1 MLRASLCLLA
11 CMIASETMQL
21 SCSAMEPA
29 LEGVSSREVRLQAA
43 RSLPL
48 SRFSGQ
54 TQKALRDVVNNPSFF
69 RRMPSQEIACDPQM
83 LQFLVRRPE
92 VLVNI
97 WDLMGITKVSA
108 DRLSNTSFVADDGVG
123 TQCRCDLVFSNKQMH
138 VYYGSGDYSGS
149 MTPRRVKGRC
159 VCILHTREQ
168 PSKHGPPVVIG
179 TMDVFLKLDNFGAD
193 ILTRT
198 LAPFVGQT
206 ADHNFVETAK
216 FVGQISQLCVSSP
229 AAMQG
234 LAMRLGNVDDSVR
247 QEFAGLAARIAA
259 TNSQLSAQSE
269 QVARYGTLPLANQSQ
284 TARLA
289 QAGEQNSTSR
299 SKPVAIAGSRLGL
312 SDRTVSSGKGDG
324 SAADPKS
331 ETFDYFA
338 DSQQQEQETSL
349 LLSDSSGE
357 DEDAD
362 LASNASTTDKAPTGT
377 IRWVRPRKTKA
388 VMRR

>member
-1 MLRASLCLLA
+1 MWP
-11 CMIASETMQL
+11 
-21 SCSAMEPA
+21 SCAAMDPA

-48 SRFSGQ
+48 ARFSGQ
-54 TQKALRDVVNNPSFF
+54 TQKALRDVVSNPSFF

-108 DRLSNTSFVADDGVG
+108 DRLSNTTFVADDGVG

-138 VYYGSGDYSGS
+138 VYYGAGDYSGS

-168 PSKHGPPVVIG
+168 PTKSGPPVVIG

-193 ILTRT
+193 LLTRT

-259 TNSQLSAQSE
+259 TNTPMMAPQRSNA
-269 QVARYGTLPLANQSQ
+269 VANTNGSPT
-284 TARLA
+284 RLA
-289 QAGEQNSTSR
+289 QIGQRASSQNPSIAKAGPNLTDSQDSLSSLSR
-299 SKPVAIAGSRLGL
+299 GGERTDR
-312 SDRTVSSGKGDG
+312 SDAS
-324 SAADPKS
+324 
-331 ETFDYFA
+331 FDYFA
-338 DSQQQEQETSL
+338 GSEQTVDEERLTLEESTSSNEGKSQL
-349 LLSDSSGE
+349 AGE
-357 DEDAD
+357 NA
-362 LASNASTTDKAPTGT
+362 ASTAPVAAL
-377 IRWVRPRKTKA
+377 RWVRPRKTKA
-388 VMRR
+388 IMRR